1 MRINLV
7 RLLGLIDAIT
17 DSQMLKGGYLVFDDC
32 VKNLLAAIWYQ
43 ALKDFK
49 RDQKNDYLRDW
60 LINEGR
66 EICAPHFSRR
76 NAEEILNEYLSD

>member
-1 MRINLV
+1 M
-7 RLLGLIDAIT
+7 
-17 DSQMLKGGYLVFDDC
+17 FDDC

-49 RDQKNDYLRDW
+49 RDQKDNYLRAW

-66 EICAPHFSRR
+66 MLCVPHFSIRE
-76 NAEEILNEYLSD
+76 AEEALNEYLSK

>member
-1 MRINLV
+1 MSLV

-17 DSQMLKGGYLVFDDC
+17 DSQLLKGGHVVFYDC

-66 EICAPHFSRR
+66 EICVPRFSRR
-76 NAEEILNEYLSD
+76 EAEEVLNEYLSK

>member
-1 MRINLV
+1 M

-66 EICAPHFSRR
+66 EICTPHFSRR
-76 NAEEILNEYLSD
+76 NAEEILNEYLSE